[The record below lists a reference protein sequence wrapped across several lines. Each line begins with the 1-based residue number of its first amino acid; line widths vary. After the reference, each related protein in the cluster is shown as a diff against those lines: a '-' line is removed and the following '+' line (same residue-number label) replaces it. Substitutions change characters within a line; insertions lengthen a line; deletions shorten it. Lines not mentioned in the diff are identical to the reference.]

1 MKIVKSSLK
10 QTSFTCPS
18 SWTGLSDDGQ
28 EIEIHFR
35 RGRLE
40 LRSDGGVIAE
50 GDRDQFDISSFMEL
64 EEALQILEKQGVRS
78 E

>member
-18 SWTGLSDDGQ
+18 SWAGLSDDGN

-40 LRSDGGVIAE
+40 LRVKGRIFAE
-50 GDRDQFDISSFMEL
+50 GERDQFDISSFMEL
-64 EEALQILEKQGVRS
+64 DDALLILRKLGVES

>member
-1 MKIVKSSLK
+1 MKIIKSSLK

-18 SWTGLSDDGQ
+18 SWSGLSDDGS

-35 RGRLE
+35 LGRLE
-40 LRSDGGVIAE
+40 LRSKSKVLAKGE
-50 GDRDQFDISSFMEL
+50 RDAFDVTSFMEL
-64 EEALQILEKQGVRS
+64 EEALLILAKQGFES